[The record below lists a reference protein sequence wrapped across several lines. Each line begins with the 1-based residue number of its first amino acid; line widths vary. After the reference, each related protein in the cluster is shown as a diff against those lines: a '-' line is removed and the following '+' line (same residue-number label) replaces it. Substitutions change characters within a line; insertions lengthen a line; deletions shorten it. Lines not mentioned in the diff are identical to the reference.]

1 MCEGLQ
7 AGEIAVFDK
16 AYVHFANLFNLTE
29 RGIFWVTRA
38 KDNMSYHVCCK
49 RLRKP
54 EGNILRD
61 DEITLCTSSSR
72 EQYPQ
77 RLRRVSAWVEINGEW
92 VVMDFITNNFDWAPS
107 SVCDLYRCRWGIEVF
122 FKQIKQTFK
131 VCDFLGYSKHAIRWQ
146 LWSVGLTSLRPAA
159 LHCIPKQMATQLH
172 PSVYTDPR
180 CGLGSFWTL

>member
-1 MCEGLQ
+1 
-7 AGEIAVFDK
+7 
-16 AYVHFANLFNLTE
+16 
-29 RGIFWVTRA
+29 
-38 KDNMSYHVCCK
+38 MSYHVCCK

-122 FKQIKQTFK
+122 FKQIKQTLK